1 MQHFNVSELVRQAM
15 LGGLAHEKAAEEAC
29 DDKDKCHEDK
39 PEKKDKEKEHD
50 KEEKKAHIHNAR
62 QLASVSIKVA
72 SFLKQA
78 GADEI
83 KSPLSTSTI
92 AGVGGKAPTDLGAGK
107 QQPKSPMSLPAG
119 RDLAT
124 MDVTQPGTT
133 NAPKLASN
141 LRKRANE
148 TAMSLPTMDV
158 AQGPRGGMIP
168 TSAPAAVSSNERI
181 INATKA
187 DGSPDKRKALA
198 EAFHEPALTSS
209 TDKTLGAAFH
219 NTPGNKLASAQQLFA
234 RLRQEASK

>member
-39 PEKKDKEKEHD
+39 PEKKGKEHD

-141 LRKRANE
+141 LRKQANE
-148 TAMSLPTMDV
+148 TPMSLHTMSV
-158 AQGPRGGMIP
+158 AHGPSGGMIP

-198 EAFHEPALTSS
+198 GAFHEPALTSS